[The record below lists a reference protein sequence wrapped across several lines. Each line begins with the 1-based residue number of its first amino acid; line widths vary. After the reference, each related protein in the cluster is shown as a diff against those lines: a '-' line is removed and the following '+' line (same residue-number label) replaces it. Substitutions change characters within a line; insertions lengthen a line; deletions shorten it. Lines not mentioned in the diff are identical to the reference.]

1 MKKQE
6 LEELIDELNAI
17 SSWIQA
23 YGSYLQA
30 IGQTKYLSKEE
41 KGWIKSAARSSTEK
55 HEVIWDKAIKEAI
68 KSAKEDMNVKF
79 HDVDKS
85 SFKKAVK
92 PLQEEFKNNKGTEKQ
107 YKLIKEAEQNE

>member
-41 KGWIKSAARSSTEK
+41 KDKKEGIELQKSGNM
-55 HEVIWDKAIKEAI
+55 I
-68 KSAKEDMNVKF
+68 
-79 HDVDKS
+79 
-85 SFKKAVK
+85 
-92 PLQEEFKNNKGTEKQ
+92 
-107 YKLIKEAEQNE
+107 